1 MSLRPTSL
9 RAILQAWDGPC
20 RPGPGLPVGPECFG
34 DVGEKDAH
42 RRKPLL
48 PINDAVNCHRLHRTE
63 FREREHGAAIVR
75 RLRARRHLCH
85 GHEVVN
91 QPLDVGLTPA
101 VPALPTRDYVL
112 HLGVEQLQKRDVA
125 SIQWCPRSWVTR
137 VRSALAR

>member
-9 RAILQAWDGPC
+9 RAILQARDGPC

-34 DVGEKDAH
+34 DAGEKDAH

-48 PINDAVNCHRLHRTE
+48 PINDAVNCHRLHRTG

-75 RLRARRHLCH
+75 RLRARRHLCQ